1 MKAIPLD
8 YDENPER
15 FRANVKAVDR
25 YALESDVHETV
36 AERLAVQSSGLILDL
51 GCGEGRFLQ
60 PARAKGLYTIAFD
73 YSATML
79 KTVANPRAQGD
90 ARRLPFP
97 NNSFSAVVA
106 LYMLYH
112 LPDPWEALAES
123 QRVLH
128 SGGLFVA
135 CAPSRF
141 NDPELA
147 SVLSPTQHTFDAE
160 NGLEMIQDYFQDIQ
174 VEKWDAPLV
183 HLPDRKAL
191 TLYLKGR
198 QLKAEKIQEAVQHLK
213 TPLTLTKRGALFVG
227 RNIVS

>member
-25 YALESDVHETV
+25 YALVGDVHEAV
-36 AERLAVQSSGLILDL
+36 AVRLATESPNLTLDL

-60 PARAKGLYTIAFD
+60 PSRSRGLYTIGFD

-79 KTVANPRAQGD
+79 KAVANPRVQGD
-90 ARRLPFP
+90 ARHLPFP
-97 NNSFSAVVA
+97 NNNFGAVVA

-112 LPDPWEALAES
+112 LPNPREAIAEG
-123 QRVLH
+123 RRILH
-128 SGGLFVA
+128 PGGLFVA

-160 NGLEMIQDYFQDIQ
+160 NGLEMIQDYFQDVQ
-174 VEKWDAPLV
+174 VERWDAPLV
-183 HLPDRKAL
+183 RLPDREAL
-191 TLYLKGR
+191 ILYLKGR
-198 QLKAEKIQEAVQHLK
+198 HLTGEKFQEAVQQLK

-227 RNIVS
+227 RKSW

>member
-8 YDENPER
+8 YDKNPDR

-25 YALESDVHETV
+25 YALEGDVHEAV
-36 AERLAVQSSGLILDL
+36 AERLVAESSGLILDL

-60 PARAKGLYTIAFD
+60 PARVKGLYTIAFD

-79 KTVANPRAQGD
+79 KAVAEPRVQGD
-90 ARRLPFP
+90 ARQLPFP
-97 NNSFSAVVA
+97 HDSFSAIVA

-112 LPDPWEALAES
+112 LPDPREAIAES
-123 QRVLH
+123 QRILH
-128 SGGLFVA
+128 PGGLFVA

-147 SVLSPTQHTFDAE
+147 SVLSSTQHTFDAE
-160 NGLEMIQDYFQDIQ
+160 NGLEMIQDYFQDVQ
-174 VEKWDAPLV
+174 VERWDAPLV
-183 HLPDRKAL
+183 HLPDREAL

-198 QLKAEKIQEAVQHLK
+198 QMKAEKIHEAAQHLQ

-227 RNIVS
+227 RNRVS